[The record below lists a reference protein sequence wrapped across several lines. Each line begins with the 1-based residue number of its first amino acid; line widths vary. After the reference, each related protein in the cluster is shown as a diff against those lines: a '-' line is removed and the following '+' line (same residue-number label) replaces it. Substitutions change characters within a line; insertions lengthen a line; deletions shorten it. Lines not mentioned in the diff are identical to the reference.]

1 MNERS
6 VTGRVSGHVYVIDG
20 YTSHVTHSVADTD
33 AGRAD
38 RITDMVLRD
47 DRPVKHHGRTVERT
61 AGQS

>member
-1 MNERS
+1 M
-6 VTGRVSGHVYVIDG
+6 SGHVHVLNG
-20 YTSHVTHSVADTD
+20 YASHVTYPAADTD